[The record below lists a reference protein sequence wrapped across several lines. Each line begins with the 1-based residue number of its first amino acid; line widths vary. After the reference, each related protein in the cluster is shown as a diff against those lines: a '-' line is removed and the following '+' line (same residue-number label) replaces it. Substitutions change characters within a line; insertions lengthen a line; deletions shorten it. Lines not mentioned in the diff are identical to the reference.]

1 MITFKNK
8 PDTTTPI
15 NAENLNANFNEAK
28 KAIDDLNS
36 VVELYSGDIT
46 ETGVYALNDNYSNYR
61 YLVIY
66 GTNVTASQRNVVSA
80 PGYKVINDASNYV
93 QFFIAGNLTLQFNI
107 RYSGTTNKNISI
119 SEINNVHIRRIV
131 GIK

>member
-15 NAENLNANFNEAK
+15 NAENLNTNFNEAK

-66 GTNVTASQRNVVSA
+66 GTNVTASQRNVVIA

>member
-46 ETGVYALNDNYSNYR
+46 ETGVYTLNDNYSNYR

-66 GTNVTASQRNVVSA
+66 GTNVTASQRNVVVA

-107 RYSGTTNKNISI
+107 RYTGTTNKNISS

>member
-46 ETGVYALNDNYSNYR
+46 ETGVYTLNDNYSNYR

-66 GTNVTASQRNVVSA
+66 GTNVTASQRNVVIA
-80 PGYKVINDASNYV
+80 PGYKVINNASNYV